1 MKKKLLI
8 PIFFLF
14 SCSPTIFELSEQ
26 NILHDESLR
35 TFYTYVP
42 SDLGKDMTLV
52 VGLHGYTGNARTFI
66 RYGDA
71 DFNYFLEKNNFI
83 GTFPEGKSF
92 KLYGR
97 TVTSFNDLAGSI
109 GEGPK
114 GDICDIDRDD
124 YAYPPDCKNPH
135 RCTWASCGDDIGFI
149 EKVIDHHKNIYDIG
163 SVIVV
168 GMSNGGMIAQAIGC
182 NLPDK
187 VDVVIN
193 IAGMQ
198 HLGMSCIPEKPVS
211 MVIYG
216 AKNDTTVPPED
227 ILAADGYFYEP
238 MMNTVHDWKSK
249 LNCKKSSKNEI
260 SDPAEITTEH
270 FYDCDDGVTIT
281 SILDHNNDHDWP
293 KPYKWGINL
302 LFEPILN

>member
-1 MKKKLLI
+1 MKKILSLS
-8 PIFFLF
+8 IFFLF
-14 SCSPTIFELSEQ
+14 GCSPTIFELSEQ

-52 VGLHGYTGNARTFI
+52 VGLHGYTGNAKTFI
-66 RYGDA
+66 RNGDTN
-71 DFNYFLEKNNFI
+71 FNNFLETNNFI
-83 GTFPEGKSF
+83 GAYPEGKSF
-92 KLYGR
+92 KAAGR
-97 TVTSFNDLAGSI
+97 NFSSWNDLAGSI
-109 GEGPK
+109 GIGPK
-114 GDICDIDRDD
+114 GDICDINRD
-124 YAYPPDCKNPH
+124 YYPFPPDCLNPH
-135 RCTWASCGDDIGFI
+135 RCSWASCGDDVGFI
-149 EKVIDHHKNIYDIG
+149 EKVIDHHKNIYDIR

-187 VDVVIN
+187 VDAVIN

-238 MMNTVHDWKSK
+238 MKNTVHDWKSK
-249 LNCKKSSKNEI
+249 LNCKKSSKSEI
-260 SDPAEITTEH
+260 SDPAEITIEH
-270 FYDCDDGVTIT
+270 FYDCIDDKTVT

-302 LFEPILN
+302 LFDPLLN

>member
-1 MKKKLLI
+1 MNKILFLS
-8 PIFFLF
+8 IFFLI
-14 SCSPTIFELSEQ
+14 SCSPTIFELEER

-42 SDLGKDMTLV
+42 SDVKKDMTLV
-52 VGLHGYTGNARTFI
+52 VGLHGYTGNVSTFI

-71 DFNYFLEKNNFI
+71 DFNYFLEENNFI
-83 GTFPEGKSF
+83 GTYPEGKSF
-92 KLYGR
+92 RINGR
-97 TVTSFNDLAGSI
+97 NVTSFNDLTGSI

-114 GDICDIDRDD
+114 GDICDIDRDY
-124 YAYPPDCKNPH
+124 YAYPPDCINPH
-135 RCTWASCGDDIGFI
+135 RCSWASCGDDIGFI
-149 EKVIDHHKNIYDIG
+149 EKVIDHHKNIYDIE

-182 NLPDK
+182 NLPEK
-187 VDVVIN
+187 VDAVIN

-198 HLGMSCIPEKPVS
+198 HLGMSCLPQKPVS

-238 MMNTVHDWKSK
+238 MKNTVNEWKSI
-249 LNCKKSSKNEI
+249 LNCTKYSKNEI
-260 SDPAEITTEH
+260 SHPAEITIEH
-270 FYDCDDGVTIT
+270 FYDCEDNKTVT
-281 SILDHNNDHDWP
+281 SIFDHNNDHDWP

-302 LFEPILN
+302 LFEPLFN